1 MISELFKNLQKYDLR
16 IVLVLVSLYRG
27 IVCIIN
33 DIACIAYGLLCLF
46 MHFSALADPYR
57 YVKQLFR
64 VFVVVKSETTVSCM
78 WSCQKPKPVQAQ

>member
-33 DIACIAYGLLCLF
+33 DIACIAYGQF

-64 VFVVVKSETTVSCM
+64 VFGVVKSETTVSCM